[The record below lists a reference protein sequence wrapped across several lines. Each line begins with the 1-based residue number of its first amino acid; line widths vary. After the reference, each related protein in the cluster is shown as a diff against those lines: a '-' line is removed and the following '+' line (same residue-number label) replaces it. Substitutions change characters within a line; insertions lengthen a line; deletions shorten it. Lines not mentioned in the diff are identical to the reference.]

1 MTNLTSFLCMFC
13 ITTAIPCTYAFQTAS
28 QVLPMRIDPI
38 PTQEIIQRLGLKE
51 NTNSNTNNNL
61 SIGSSPNMKY
71 KLFNEH
77 EVICPASGSHRG
89 ILCTAMLS
97 SSSMNSDESYDDDAN
112 SIANNHELVSQAI
125 LAGSLAASVRNSNP
139 DSNSIYHLPYVITL
153 VESLM
158 ADEMNSIDLS
168 KMVFNSGGLETN
180 EILMDWNDNYYVEEG
195 RSIVMFAVNTA
206 SDRTS
211 ASSDIYLLPSNNEG
225 KVWRFNVEYKVCT
238 INLNQIY
245 SFGDRDSTTPLKPDV
260 WLKDDY
266 Y

>member
-1 MTNLTSFLCMFC
+1 
-13 ITTAIPCTYAFQTAS
+13 
-28 QVLPMRIDPI
+28 MRIDPI

-51 NTNSNTNNNL
+51 EDTNNNL

-77 EVICPASGSHRG
+77 EVICPVSGSHQG
-89 ILCTAMLS
+89 ILCTAILPS
-97 SSSMNSDESYDDDAN
+97 SSSMSSDENYDDDAN

-139 DSNSIYHLPYVITL
+139 DSNSIYYLPYIITL

-180 EILMDWNDNYYVEEG
+180 EILMDWNDNTYYSKEEEE
-195 RSIVMFAVNTA
+195 RSVTMFAVNTA

-211 ASSDIYLLPSNNEG
+211 ASSDVYLLPSKNEG
-225 KVWRFNVEYKVCT
+225 KVWRFNVEYKVAT
-238 INLNQIY
+238 INLAQIY

>member
-1 MTNLTSFLCMFC
+1 
-13 ITTAIPCTYAFQTAS
+13 
-28 QVLPMRIDPI
+28 MRIDPI

-51 NTNSNTNNNL
+51 DTNSNNINNNNL

-77 EVICPASGSHRG
+77 EVICPVSGSHQG
-89 ILCTAMLS
+89 ILCTAMLPS
-97 SSSMNSDESYDDDAN
+97 SSSMSSDESYNDDAN

-125 LAGSLAASVRNSNP
+125 LAGSLAASVRNSSP

-158 ADEMNSIDLS
+158 ADEMNSVDLS

-180 EILMDWNDNYYVEEG
+180 EILMDWNDHYYSGEEIDEEG
-195 RSIVMFAVNTA
+195 RSVVMFAVNTE

-211 ASSDIYLLPSNNEG
+211 ASSDVYLLPPNNEG

>member
-1 MTNLTSFLCMFC
+1 MFC

-28 QVLPMRIDPI
+28 QVLPIRIDPI

-51 NTNSNTNNNL
+51 DTNTNNINNQL

-77 EVICPASGSHRG
+77 EVICPVSGSHQG
-89 ILCTAMLS
+89 VLCTAILPS
-97 SSSMNSDESYDDDAN
+97 SSKISDESYDCAN
-112 SIANNHELVSQAI
+112 SIANNHDLVSQAI

-158 ADEMNSIDLS
+158 ADEMTSIDLS
-168 KMVFNSGGLETN
+168 KMVFNSAGLETN
-180 EILMDWNDNYYVEEG
+180 EILMDWNYNDYSGEEIEEG
-195 RSIVMFAVNTA
+195 RSVTMFAVNTA

-211 ASSDIYLLPSNNEG
+211 ASSDVYLLPSNNEG

-238 INLNQIY
+238 INLAQIY

>member
-1 MTNLTSFLCMFC
+1 
-13 ITTAIPCTYAFQTAS
+13 
-28 QVLPMRIDPI
+28 MRIDPI
-38 PTQEIIQRLGLKE
+38 PTQEIMQRLGLKE
-51 NTNSNTNNNL
+51 DTNSNINNNL

-77 EVICPASGSHRG
+77 EVICPVSGSHQG
-89 ILCTAMLS
+89 ILCTVILPS
-97 SSSMNSDESYDDDAN
+97 SSSMSSDESYDDAN
-112 SIANNHELVSQAI
+112 SIANNHDLVSQAI
-125 LAGSLAASVRNSNP
+125 LAGSLAASVRNSSP

-168 KMVFNSGGLETN
+168 KMVFNSAGLETN
-180 EILMDWNDNYYVEEG
+180 EILMDWNDISSEGEG
-195 RSIVMFAVNTA
+195 RSVVMFAVNTA

-211 ASSDIYLLPSNNEG
+211 ASSDIYLLPSKNEG

>member
-1 MTNLTSFLCMFC
+1 MFC

-38 PTQEIIQRLGLKE
+38 PTQEIIQRLGLRE
-51 NTNSNTNNNL
+51 DTNSNTNNNL

-77 EVICPASGSHRG
+77 EVICPVSGSHQG
-89 ILCTAMLS
+89 ILCTAILPSSPLS
-97 SSSMNSDESYDDDAN
+97 GDESYDDDAN

-139 DSNSIYHLPYVITL
+139 DSNSIYHLPYIITL

-158 ADEMNSIDLS
+158 ADEMRSIDLS

-180 EILMDWNDNYYVEEG
+180 EILMDWNDNYYSGEEIKEGEG
-195 RSIVMFAVNTA
+195 RSVTMFAVNTA
-206 SDRTS
+206 SDVTS
-211 ASSDIYLLPSNNEG
+211 ASSDIYLLPPNNEG
-225 KVWRFNVEYKVCT
+225 KLWRFNVEYKVAT
-238 INLNQIY
+238 INLAQIY

>member
-1 MTNLTSFLCMFC
+1 
-13 ITTAIPCTYAFQTAS
+13 
-28 QVLPMRIDPI
+28 MRIDPI

-51 NTNSNTNNNL
+51 DTDSNTNNNL

-77 EVICPASGSHRG
+77 EVICPVSGSHQG
-89 ILCTAMLS
+89 ILCTAILPS
-97 SSSMNSDESYDDDAN
+97 SSSMSSDDSYYDDAN
-112 SIANNHELVSQAI
+112 SIANNHDLVSQAI

-139 DSNSIYHLPYVITL
+139 DSNSMYHLPYVITL

-168 KMVFNSGGLETN
+168 KMVFNSAGLEKN
-180 EILMDWNDNYYVEEG
+180 EILMDWNDNYYYSGEEIGEDG
-195 RSIVMFAVNTA
+195 RSVTMFAVNTA

>member
-1 MTNLTSFLCMFC
+1 
-13 ITTAIPCTYAFQTAS
+13 
-28 QVLPMRIDPI
+28 MRIDPI

-51 NTNSNTNNNL
+51 DTNNSNINNNL

-77 EVICPASGSHRG
+77 EVICPVSGSHQG
-89 ILCTAMLS
+89 ILCTAILPS
-97 SSSMNSDESYDDDAN
+97 SSSMISDDSYDDDAN
-112 SIANNHELVSQAI
+112 SIANNHDLVSQAI

-168 KMVFNSGGLETN
+168 KMVFNSAGLETN
-180 EILMDWNDNYYVEEG
+180 EILMDWNDISSEGEG
-195 RSIVMFAVNTA
+195 RSVVMFAVNTA

-211 ASSDIYLLPSNNEG
+211 ASSDIYLLPSKNEG